1 MKKAVKIIIPIVIIL
16 VIVGLFFIF
25 GNKNK
30 QAVTDYKTTKAQ
42 MGNFVDYIEADG
54 KISGQNQISVK
65 PKITG
70 NVEEIYF
77 KNGDKIKKGDLI
89 MKLDTT
95 DIENTVQNARIGVS
109 NAQNNLNRVVKP
121 ADKLSLTQAK
131 LSLETAKDNL
141 NKLKLS
147 QEISL
152 AQAKEANDNANTA
165 LNNAYDSALNNID
178 SAFAGYATI
187 INNSQKI
194 LYLSDLIVNQ
204 DITGTDADKNLL
216 ADTSTIWNVEIPKY
230 WKDIIDGSNFDTSED
245 KTKLETLAKT
255 ATANYKNAK
264 ASYALNVVTYRT
276 LSRFSTKEEVER
288 FLDTSIDTAK
298 YFTEMERS
306 LNNLYDFWVTYNNDR
321 KRTLYYNIPTYNLTL
336 KTDTVSANNYLSSL
350 ISSQTGS
357 YGIDTLK
364 TSLKNSERNLQTL
377 TNNQPLDLKSAQIN
391 LDAAQ
396 ESYNKIVNGADK
408 LDVKTYQIALEQANN
423 QLNSAIEQLNNYYIK
438 APFDGVVGGILV
450 KQSDLVAA
458 GTSVAQI
465 VSNEKIVEINVNEN
479 DTSKLQIG
487 QKSIVTFDAF
497 ENFKIDGEVIEI
509 NTTPNN
515 DQSNVVNY
523 LVKIFLNTP
532 KEDSDNYKNF
542 NLIRTGMNVS
552 AKITIKEKNNIL
564 LLDSAAI
571 NENDNGYY
579 VELIKKDNEN
589 KDLITE
595 KDIVIGL
602 VGNDTTEII
611 SGLDDGDQVA
621 VRQKKQVT
629 SGGMGF

>member
-595 KDIVIGL
+595 KDVVIGL

>member
-1 MKKAVKIIIPIVIIL
+1 MKKAVKIIIPVVIIL

-30 QAVTDYKTTKAQ
+30 QATTDYKTTKAQ

-109 NAQNNLNRVVKP
+109 NAQNNLNRVIKP

-187 INNSQKI
+187 VNNSQKI

-230 WKDIIDGSNFDTSED
+230 WKDIIDGSNFDTAED

-264 ASYALNVVTYRT
+264 TNYALNVSTYRT
-276 LSRFSTKEEVER
+276 LSRFSTKEEVEK
-288 FLDTSIDTAK
+288 FLNTSIDTAK

-396 ESYNKIVNGADK
+396 ESYNKINNGADK
-408 LDVKTYQIALEQANN
+408 LDIKTYQIALDQANN

-579 VELIKKDNEN
+579 VEIIKKDNEN

-595 KDIVIGL
+595 KDVVIGL

-621 VRQKKQVT
+621 IRQKKQVT

>member
-1 MKKAVKIIIPIVIIL
+1 MKKSVKIIIPVVVVLII
-16 VIVGLFFIF
+16 IGMFFIF

-30 QAVTDYKTTKAQ
+30 KITNDYKTTKAE

-54 KISGQNQISVK
+54 KISGQNQISIKSKV
-65 PKITG
+65 TG

-77 KNGDKIKKGDLI
+77 KNGNKIKKGDLI

-109 NAQNNLNRVVKP
+109 NAQNNLNRVTKP
-121 ADKLSLTQAK
+121 VDKLSLTQAK

-141 NKLKLS
+141 DKLKLS
-147 QEISL
+147 QEITL
-152 AQAKEANDNANTA
+152 AQAKEANDNAKVS
-165 LNNAYDSALNNID
+165 LDNAYDSALNNID

-187 INNSQKI
+187 INNSQKV

-216 ADTSTIWNVEIPKY
+216 PDTSTIWNVEIPKY
-230 WKDIIDGSNFDTSED
+230 WKDIIDGSNFDTPED
-245 KTKLETLAKT
+245 KAKLETLAKT

-264 ASYALNVVTYRT
+264 SNYSLNVSTYRT
-276 LSRFSTKEEVER
+276 LSRFSSKEDIEK
-288 FLDTSIDTAK
+288 FLNTSIDTAK
-298 YFTEMERS
+298 NFTEMERS

-321 KRTLYYNIPTYNLTL
+321 KRTLYYNIPAYNLTL
-336 KTDTVSANNYLSSL
+336 KTDTVSANNYLSNL
-350 ISSQTGS
+350 ISSQTGA

-408 LDVKTYQIALEQANN
+408 LDIKTYQIALEQANN

-450 KQSDLVAA
+450 KPSDLVAA

-487 QKSIVTFDAF
+487 QKTTVTFDAF

-523 LVKIFLNTP
+523 LVKISLNTP

-552 AKITIKEKNNIL
+552 AKIITKEKNNIL
-564 LLDSAAI
+564 LLD
-571 NENDNGYY
+571 
-579 VELIKKDNEN
+579 
-589 KDLITE
+589 
-595 KDIVIGL
+595 
-602 VGNDTTEII
+602 
-611 SGLDDGDQVA
+611 
-621 VRQKKQVT
+621 
-629 SGGMGF
+629 